1 MARRGSR
8 RKKSRGGR
16 GKKVSGFLKKIPIIN
31 NPTFQRAAAGV
42 GTVTLAAGILN
53 LVGAGRFVQSPLVR
67 AGLSFAG
74 GGLEGVVAQFVLGGG
89 GLSNILGGGGMNGG
103 ESGAA

>member
-8 RKKSRGGR
+8 RKKGRGGKR
-16 GKKVSGFLKKIPIIN
+16 GKVSGFLKKIPIIN

-53 LVGAGRFVQSPLVR
+53 LVGAGRVVQNPLVR

-74 GGLEGVVAQFVLGGG
+74 GGIEGVIAQFVLAGGG
-89 GLSNILGGGGMNGG
+89 ISNILGGGGGNGG